1 MVGDTMKKTY
11 REEEGKSQLIHRL
24 NRISGQISG
33 IKKMIEDDRYC
44 EDILIQ
50 LSAVDKAVQSLSS
63 VILERH
69 MYSCIKKEMSS
80 GNLEVVDEI
89 MQLFRRFSS

>member
-44 EDILIQ
+44 EDILTQ